1 MIMMNTA
8 KKKIIRRW
16 QGLMVMAVALLA
28 WSCSEFSDLIHSVDL
43 DAPLTLTA
51 TADSTV
57 GTALVTRA
65 ADGLYT
71 ATTGFDGTER
81 VEVWMDSR
89 TGGAAYSVGV
99 PDGEKKSALTLVD
112 GETGLYFPSST
123 AGTVTIYGVYP
134 AASAAS
140 HTVAYDQ
147 TAAAGYKASDLM
159 YARTTALWNTS
170 AEKYALRPNL
180 PFEHQLVKLKL
191 TIVKSADVKRLT
203 SVRMLGVKRMLSVT
217 PATDVMTLGTPE
229 SATDGHGDEILIN
242 GAETASDAEETYTC
256 CCVFP
261 AQAWG
266 SGNTA
271 ADFIAV
277 TADGGTEATTGTA
290 VYQLRRDDW
299 MPGHEYTLTL
309 SLNPYTLRLT
319 STITNWTD
327 NGYDCVVNVTAAE
340 GGTLTVA
347 PIDDQLYS
355 GAPVI
360 PDPKPAVTFGTT
372 ELVEGTGFDFQ
383 WYNNMNVGTAIVV
396 AVGKGT
402 YGGQIGVGSFNI
414 ISMSIADGSVE
425 AIPDQT
431 FDGAAKTPALS
442 VYNSE
447 GVLLTPVTDYTV
459 SYTNNVNKGTA
470 TVTITGAN
478 NYTGTL
484 TTTFKILPRDIST
497 NANFFAITLDPES
510 RTYTGSEQ
518 STTVSSVV
526 DNGRADVAAYTMVS
540 GTDYTVSGATS
551 GTAVN
556 TYTVTVTG
564 TGNYTGSKT
573 ADWKITKA
581 VCLFTTPPAAKS
593 LVYNGAAQELVTA
606 GVSDH
611 GTIYYYV
618 STSPQRPD
626 KSSIT
631 STAIPMG
638 IEQGIYYIYYY
649 AKSPDDNYDDSP
661 VLGPVAVTIQKR
673 PVTLTAVDATI
684 DGCDTEPYGTTST
697 GRTFGGLTAS
707 TYTNYVTANTGTD
720 VGLVTGHYVSS
731 IHLNP
736 STTAPGTGTLTP
748 SSAVI
753 CDAGGSDVTS
763 NYTVTYAT
771 GTLNITDLGVPLAQA
786 SVGYAVASNG
796 KAYDPANLCLPSG
809 VSLVGM
815 VAYKS
820 GSNGMVISLHYMGF
834 MNWDEARAY
843 SGSAGSF
850 YVTDLNSTTAKTWG
864 LVSRSD
870 WNTKLWGTNGCG
882 SYSGMQKYLAAIA
895 SVYQLWPLNGLW
907 SSDGYT
913 NHDGSYGGYSYI
925 GGTWQGYYLSSD
937 LNWRGIFS
945 F

>member
-28 WSCSEFSDLIHSVDL
+28 WSCSEFSDLIHSEDL

-170 AEKYALRPNL
+170 AEKYALTPNL

-347 PIDDQLYS
+347 SIDDQLYS

-372 ELVEGTGFDFQ
+372 ALAEGTDFDFR
-383 WYNNMNVGTAIVV
+383 WYNNTNVGTAIVV

-402 YGGQIGVGSFNI
+402 YEGKIGVGSFNI

-425 AIPDQT
+425 PIPDQT
-431 FDGAAKTPALS
+431 FNGVAHTPVLK
-442 VYNSE
+442 VYNNK
-447 GVLLTPVTDYTV
+447 GVLLTPVADYTV
-459 SYTNNVNKGTA
+459 TYTNNVNRGTA

-484 TTTFKILPRDIST
+484 ETTFGILPRDIST

-518 STTVSSVV
+518 TTTVSSVV

-556 TYTVTVTG
+556 TYTVTITG

-573 ADWKITKA
+573 ADWKINKA
-581 VCLFTTPPAAKS
+581 QCLVTTHPAARS

-611 GTIYYYV
+611 GTMYYYV

-631 STAIPMG
+631 STAIPTG
-638 IEQGIYYIYYY
+638 TEQGTYYVTYY

-684 DGCDTEPYGTTST
+684 DGCDEDPYGTRYS

-731 IHLNP
+731 IYLEP
-736 STTAPGTGTLTP
+736 STVAPGTGTLMP

-753 CDAGGSDVTS
+753 CDAGGNDVS
-763 NYTVTYAT
+763 PNYLVSYAD
-771 GTLNITDLGVPLAQA
+771 GTLTVSDPGVALANSQ
-786 SVGYAVASNG
+786 VGYVVGSNG
-796 KAYDPANLCLPSG
+796 KAYDVTHLCMPQG
-809 VSLVGM
+809 VSIIGM

-820 GSNGMVISLHYMGF
+820 GSSGIVISARYVDAMT
-834 MNWDEARAY
+834 WDDARAY
-843 SGSAGSF
+843 HVSAGSF
-850 YVTDLNSTTAKTWG
+850 YVSDLTATTEKTWG
-864 LVSRSD
+864 LPSKSQY
-870 WNTKLWGTNGCG
+870 NTQMWGAGGFG
-882 SYSGMQKYLAAIA
+882 SYTGMSRYLTAAYCTGLA
-895 SVYQLWPLNGLW
+895 PLRGLW
-907 SSDGYT
+907 VSDGYT
-913 NHDGSYGGYSYI
+913 NPDGSYGGYSYV
-925 GGTWQGYYLSSD
+925 GGTWQAYYNDAELF
-937 LNWRGIFS
+937 WRSIFT